1 MWEIK
6 KLELE
11 NFLSHKKTI
20 FEFKNGLNM
29 IFGTIAN
36 ETDRSNGSGKS
47 TILEG
52 IIFAIFGTPFR
63 DVKNEELVMDGRSE
77 GAVIVLYLGNNI
89 LKTELKIVRTIKKGA
104 TTVKIDK
111 DGEHLGQLF
120 SVSECNNYLI
130 NEIGLTKEELV
141 QFFIIRKN
149 NVNNFFNISDQKR
162 KDIIL
167 QLSDLTKLKDLSK
180 TFTEQLKTIE
190 TDIKLQNALLQE
202 KQKTALYFKQAIEDN
217 KNIDTA
223 QIQAEL
229 IAKIETL
236 QKNNQKIYQQLK
248 QIDTDK
254 LERRISTLKKQLQG
268 QKEKDSLEVTKLTKK
283 LKEEKRTLTE
293 LQNIETVLTSNLNGG
308 INCPKCNYKFVAGQE
323 MTIEEMENNLIE
335 IKPLINS
342 CRTTIKELNGKME
355 ILQKKEYPQ
364 YSEISKLESDI
375 RKVNS
380 EKQILEQTKKD
391 NERLIELNKKNL
403 EQYKNFSPDAI
414 NKANKEKLES
424 IDMEILDHNIQIA
437 NLNKKKE
444 NALFWA
450 NHFGIKGFLSFCV
463 NNTIK
468 NIENRINLLLN
479 KFFANL
485 QIEIQGFK
493 KLKNGEVREQIDISL
508 IKEDYTKGSFSRF
521 SEGEKMRIVLCVL
534 IVFIQLINQKTTFGK
549 GLNMF
554 CLDEIFE
561 SLDYNGQLM
570 AIELLKNCGLN
581 VFLISHT
588 IDIFQIDQVNKI
600 TVIKQNNITRN
611 VF

>member
-6 KLELE
+6 KLELT
-11 NFLSHKKTI
+11 NFLSHKKTF
-20 FEFKNGLNM
+20 FEFEKGLNM

-36 ETDRSNGSGKS
+36 NTDKSNGSGKS

-63 DVKNEELVMDGRSE
+63 DVKNEELVMDGRAE
-77 GAVIVLYLGNNI
+77 GAVITLYLLNST

-111 DGEHLGQLF
+111 DGEHLTQLF
-120 SVSECNNYLI
+120 SVAECNNYLI
-130 NEIGLTKEELV
+130 DQIGLTKEELV

-149 NVNNFFNISDQKR
+149 NVNNFFSISDQKR

-167 QLSDLTKLKDLSK
+167 QLSNLTNLKDLSK
-180 TFTEQLKTIE
+180 TLTEQLKTIE
-190 TDIKLQNALLQE
+190 AELRLQNSLLQE
-202 KQKTALYFKQAIEDN
+202 KQKDVVYFTQAIKDN
-217 KNIDTA
+217 QNIDTA
-223 QIQAEL
+223 KIQVEL
-229 IAKIETL
+229 IAKIDTL
-236 QKNNQKIYQQLK
+236 QKNNQNIDKKLK
-248 QIDTDK
+248 QIDTAK
-254 LERRISTLKKQLQG
+254 LDYQLLTVKKQLQG
-268 QKEKDSLEVTKLTKK
+268 QKERDNLEVTKFTKK
-283 LKEEKRTLTE
+283 LKEEKRSLTE
-293 LQNIETVLTSNLNGG
+293 LQNIETILTSNLNGG
-308 INCPKCNYKFVAGQE
+308 VSCPKCNYEFVAGQE
-323 MTIEEMENNLIE
+323 MTIQEMKDNLAE

-342 CRTTIKELNGKME
+342 CRTAIKELNIKIE
-355 ILQKKEYPQ
+355 TLQKKEYSQ
-364 YSEISKLESDI
+364 YIEIEELEAEGRKL
-375 RKVNS
+375 NS
-380 EKQILEQTKKD
+380 EKQILEQNERD
-391 NERLIELNKKNL
+391 NIRLIELNTKNL
-403 EQYKNFSPDAI
+403 EQYKNLNPEAI
-414 NKANKEKLES
+414 NKANVQKLES
-424 IDMEILDHNIQIA
+424 VNMEILNYNIQIA
-437 NLNKKKE
+437 DLNKKKE
-444 NALFWA
+444 DILFWA

-468 NIENRINLLLN
+468 NIESRINLLLN

-485 QIEIQGFK
+485 QIEIAGFK
-493 KLKNGEVREQIDISL
+493 KLKNGDVREQIEISL

-534 IVFIQLINQKTTFGK
+534 IVFIQLINQKTTHGK

-611 VF
+611 V